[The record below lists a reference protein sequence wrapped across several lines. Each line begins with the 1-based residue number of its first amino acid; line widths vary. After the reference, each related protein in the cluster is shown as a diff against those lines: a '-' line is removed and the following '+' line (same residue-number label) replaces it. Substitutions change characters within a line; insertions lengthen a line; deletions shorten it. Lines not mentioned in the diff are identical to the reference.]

1 MNRYEHELLGAITQN
16 VYFSLIHG
24 GDNQNLIENL
34 IDEIDDVIYNLP
46 LTSSA
51 DLLNS
56 LYRLIEIIE
65 IGYELINESL
75 INEF

>member
-1 MNRYEHELLGAITQN
+1 MNRYEHELLGGISQK

-24 GDNQNLIENL
+24 ADKEIL

-46 LTSSA
+46 LTTSA

-65 IGYELINESL
+65 TGNELINE
-75 INEF
+75 F

>member
-1 MNRYEHELLGAITQN
+1 MKRYEYDLLAVISEK
-16 VYFSLIHG
+16 VYF
-24 GDNQNLIENL
+24 NLLYGADKESL

-46 LTSSA
+46 LTSSTE
-51 DLLNS
+51 LLNN

-65 IGYELINESL
+65 TGYVL

>member
-1 MNRYEHELLGAITQN
+1 MNRYEKELLGVITEK
-16 VYFSLIHG
+16 VYF
-24 GDNQNLIENL
+24 NLLYGADKEIL

-46 LTSSA
+46 LTCSA
-51 DLLNS
+51 ELLNH

-65 IGYELINESL
+65 IGNEI

>member
-1 MNRYEHELLGAITQN
+1 MNRYERELLGVITEK
-16 VYFSLIHG
+16 VYF
-24 GDNQNLIENL
+24 NLLYGVDKEIL

-51 DLLNS
+51 ELLNN

-65 IGYELINESL
+65 IGDEI

>member
-1 MNRYEHELLGAITQN
+1 MNRYEHELLCAISQK

-34 IDEIDDVIYNLP
+34 IDEIDEVIYNLP
-46 LTSSA
+46 LTSSP

-56 LYRLIEIIE
+56 LYRLIENIE
-65 IGYELINESL
+65 IGNETINK
-75 INEF
+75 

>member
-1 MNRYEHELLGAITQN
+1 MNRYEKELLGAITQK

-34 IDEIDDVIYNLP
+34 IDEIDEVIYNLP
-46 LTSSA
+46 PTCSTELF
-51 DLLNS
+51 NN
-56 LYRLIEIIE
+56 LYRIIDNIEMGNE
-65 IGYELINESL
+65 I

>member
-1 MNRYEHELLGAITQN
+1 MNRYERELLGAISQK

-24 GDNQNLIENL
+24 GRDNQNLIENL
-34 IDEIDDVIYNLP
+34 IDEIDEVIYNLP

-51 DLLNS
+51 ELLNN
-56 LYRLIEIIE
+56 LYRIIDNIEMCNE
-65 IGYELINESL
+65 I

>member
-1 MNRYEHELLGAITQN
+1 MNRYELELLGAISQK
-16 VYFSLIHG
+16 VYFNLIHG

-34 IDEIDDVIYNLP
+34 IDEIDEVIYNLP
-46 LTSSA
+46 LNCST

-56 LYRLIEIIE
+56 LYRIIDNLEMGNEI
-65 IGYELINESL
+65 

>member
-1 MNRYEHELLGAITQN
+1 MNRYEHELLGAITQK
-16 VYFSLIHG
+16 VYF
-24 GDNQNLIENL
+24 NLLYGADKEIL
-34 IDEIDDVIYNLP
+34 IDEIEEVIYSLP
-46 LTSSA
+46 LTTSA

-56 LYRLIEIIE
+56 LYRLIENIE

>member
-1 MNRYEHELLGAITQN
+1 MNRYEYDLLAVITEK
-16 VYFSLIHG
+16 VYF
-24 GDNQNLIENL
+24 NLLYGADKEIL
-34 IDEIDDVIYNLP
+34 IDEIENVIYNLP

-56 LYRLIEIIE
+56 LYRLIENIE

>member
-1 MNRYEHELLGAITQN
+1 MNRYEHELLGIITEK
-16 VYFSLIHG
+16 VYF
-24 GDNQNLIENL
+24 NLLYGANKELL

-46 LTSSA
+46 LTCSA

-65 IGYELINESL
+65 IGNELIN
-75 INEF
+75 

>member
-1 MNRYEHELLGAITQN
+1 MNRYEQELLGAISQK

-24 GDNQNLIENL
+24 ADKEILIN
-34 IDEIDDVIYNLP
+34 EIEKVIYSLP
-46 LTSSA
+46 LTTSA
-51 DLLNS
+51 ELLNN

>member
-1 MNRYEHELLGAITQN
+1 MNRYERELLGIITEK
-16 VYFSLIHG
+16 VYFNLLYGSDKEI
-24 GDNQNLIENL
+24 LIE
-34 IDEIDDVIYNLP
+34 EIEEVIYNLP
-46 LTSSA
+46 LTCSA

-65 IGYELINESL
+65 IGDEI

>member
-1 MNRYEHELLGAITQN
+1 MNRYEHELLGAISQK
-16 VYFSLIHG
+16 VYFNLIHG
-24 GDNQNLIENL
+24 GDNRNLIENL

-56 LYRLIEIIE
+56 LYRLIDNLELGNEI
-65 IGYELINESL
+65 

>member
-1 MNRYEHELLGAITQN
+1 MKMNRYESELLQVITEK
-16 VYFSLIHG
+16 VYF
-24 GDNQNLIENL
+24 NLLYGADKESL

-65 IGYELINESL
+65 IGDELINE
-75 INEF
+75 F

>member
-1 MNRYEHELLGAITQN
+1 MNRYEKELLGVITQN

-34 IDEIDDVIYNLP
+34 IDEIDQVIYNLP
-46 LTSSA
+46 PTSSA
-51 DLLNS
+51 VLLNS

-65 IGYELINESL
+65 TCNKI

>member
-1 MNRYEHELLGAITQN
+1 MNRYEHELLGVITEK
-16 VYFSLIHG
+16 VYF
-24 GDNQNLIENL
+24 NLLYGADKEIIIN
-34 IDEIDDVIYNLP
+34 EIDDVIYNLP
-46 LTSSA
+46 LTCSA

-65 IGYELINESL
+65 MGNEI

>member
-1 MNRYEHELLGAITQN
+1 MNRYEHELLSVITEK
-16 VYFSLIHG
+16 VYF
-24 GDNQNLIENL
+24 NLLYGADKEIL
-34 IDEIDDVIYNLP
+34 IDGIDDVIYNLP
-46 LTSSA
+46 LTTSA

-65 IGYELINESL
+65 MGNEI

>member
-1 MNRYEHELLGAITQN
+1 MNRYEHELLGAISQK

-24 GDNQNLIENL
+24 ADKEILIN
-34 IDEIDDVIYNLP
+34 EIDDVIYNLP

-51 DLLNS
+51 ELLNN
-56 LYRLIEIIE
+56 LYRIIDNIEM
-65 IGYELINESL
+65 GNGL

>member
-1 MNRYEHELLGAITQN
+1 MNRYERELLQVITEK
-16 VYFSLIHG
+16 VYF
-24 GDNQNLIENL
+24 NLLYCVDKEIL

-56 LYRLIEIIE
+56 LYKLIEIIE
-65 IGYELINESL
+65 TGNELINE
-75 INEF
+75 F

>member
-1 MNRYEHELLGAITQN
+1 MNRYEHELLGAISQK

-24 GDNQNLIENL
+24 ADKEILIE
-34 IDEIDDVIYNLP
+34 EIENVIYNLP

-51 DLLNS
+51 ELLNS

>member
-1 MNRYEHELLGAITQN
+1 MNRYERELLGVITEK
-16 VYFSLIHG
+16 VYF
-24 GDNQNLIENL
+24 NLLYCTDKEIL

-65 IGYELINESL
+65 MGYELINESL

>member
-1 MNRYEHELLGAITQN
+1 MNIYECELLASISQK

-24 GDNQNLIENL
+24 GDKEIL
-34 IDEIDDVIYNLP
+34 IDEIEDVVYNLP
-46 LTSSA
+46 LTCSA

-75 INEF
+75 INQF

>member
-1 MNRYEHELLGAITQN
+1 MNRYEHELLGAITQK
-16 VYFSLIHG
+16 VYFNIIHG

-46 LTSSA
+46 LTSST

-56 LYRLIEIIE
+56 LYTLIEIIE
-65 IGYELINESL
+65 TRNELINVY
-75 INEF
+75 

>member
-1 MNRYEHELLGAITQN
+1 MNRYEKELLGIITEK
-16 VYFSLIHG
+16 VYF
-24 GDNQNLIENL
+24 NLLYGANKELL
-34 IDEIDDVIYNLP
+34 IDEIDEVIYNLP
-46 LTSSA
+46 LTSST

-65 IGYELINESL
+65 IGNEI

>member
-1 MNRYEHELLGAITQN
+1 MNRYERELLGIITEK
-16 VYFSLIHG
+16 VYF
-24 GDNQNLIENL
+24 NLLFGVDKEIL

-46 LTSSA
+46 LTCSA

-65 IGYELINESL
+65 NGNEI